1 MRLNRRLAVLPAML
15 ASVLLASSLLGP
27 TAGASGSGS
36 AAAATL
42 DPRLPVHPLLQVGA
56 QVEPDKTVRV
66 IVQKQHPSNSSQ
78 AIAAAAG
85 AQVKEEFGFIKS
97 LVLEVPQRAVL
108 ALAHNPNV
116 RYISPD
122 GPVQRTIDASQ
133 LKTTYPQ
140 DVNAPSVWNSGST
153 STQATGSG
161 VTVAVLDT
169 GFNED
174 LPDFDNAAVQCLNV
188 NVRTTSCSDADG
200 HGTAVS
206 GIIRGRDTQ
215 GRYIGV
221 APNSRI
227 LSIQVLGSNGS
238 GAETDVVRG
247 LQWVFDNR
255 TTYNIKIVNLSLVGS
270 VAESYLTAP
279 ISGALEQLW
288 LNGVVVVAAA
298 GNYGSASAATWY
310 EPGND
315 PFVISVGALDDNGT
329 ATPTDDSLASFS
341 SRGLTQDGI
350 YKPEIVAPGRRMVST
365 LTGLGS
371 TLATLFPSWIVDTNY
386 VRLAGTSLAAPVVSG
401 VAALVLQRYPNL
413 TPNQLKWLLAHSAHT
428 YPGQADGAGE
438 VNALN
443 ALRTAATG
451 VLGLANQGLAVNS
464 TINSMTNTV
473 VGGQTYWNQTYWN

>member
-1 MRLNRRLAVLPAML
+1 MDEAIGRYPADHKR
-15 ASVLLASSLLGP
+15 
-27 TAGASGSGS
+27 S
-36 AAAATL
+36 AAM
-42 DPRLPVHPLLQVGA
+42 PLLHLWQ
-56 QVEPDKTVRV
+56 
-66 IVQKQHPSNSSQ
+66 
-78 AIAAAAG
+78 
-85 AQVKEEFGFIKS
+85 EEFGFIKS

-350 YKPEIVAPGRRMVST
+350 YKPEICGARSPH
-365 LTGLGS
+365 GLDPDR
-371 TLATLFPSWIVDTNY
+371 A
-386 VRLAGTSLAAPVVSG
+386 RQHAGHAVPKLDCRHQLREASRHVSG
-401 VAALVLQRYPNL
+401 GPGGERCRRAGSAEVPQPDAEPAQVAARAFG
-413 TPNQLKWLLAHSAHT
+413 AHVPR
-428 YPGQADGAGE
+428 PG
-438 VNALN
+438 
-443 ALRTAATG
+443 
-451 VLGLANQGLAVNS
+451 
-464 TINSMTNTV
+464 
-473 VGGQTYWNQTYWN
+473 